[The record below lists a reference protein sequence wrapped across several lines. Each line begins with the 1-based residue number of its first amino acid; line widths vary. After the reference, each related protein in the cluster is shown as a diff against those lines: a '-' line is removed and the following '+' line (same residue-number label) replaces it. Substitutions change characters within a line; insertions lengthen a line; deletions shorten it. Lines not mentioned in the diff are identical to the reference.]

1 LAVQAPPTT
10 RPDPEPGSPTPQ
22 LGELLR
28 QAWREFRS
36 MRTALV
42 LLFAVAAAS
51 IFGSL
56 FPQRPISPQRVEQYL
71 LDHPAAGPLLDRLGM
86 FDVFGSAWY
95 TAVYVALLGALVA
108 CLLPRTR
115 SLVRMLRSRPPRA
128 SARYARYH
136 NHAVLAATVPPEQA
150 TEAARRVLG
159 GRRYRLASHP
169 GGELAAEKGYL
180 REAGSL
186 LFHVS
191 FLLLLIGLAYGKGF
205 GYRGQ
210 ISVVEGEEAT
220 NARVNYD
227 SFTPGRFF
235 GPDRL
240 PHFTLRLDDFA
251 NAFHPDGTPSRYAAS
266 LTAMDPAGRQ
276 LRRQTVT
283 VNHPMTVDGV
293 RVYQSD
299 YGYAPVVR
307 VTVKGRDGKPITPQD
322 GPLLTLRDPATEVSN
337 GAVKLPML
345 DPQIGL
351 DVTMF
356 TGLLTGDGP
365 DGRPTLANDPRLVN
379 PVLVVFG
386 WRGELNADRAQSV
399 FTLDR
404 SGLRPL
410 ADRPLVIPLGGKRD
424 LPGGL
429 GTVAF
434 TGVKQYSVLTLAR
447 DPGVPLV
454 AAGAAMVL
462 VGLLPSLYVTRRR
475 VWVRAEPTPSGARV
489 ELAGLALQGKPAFAE
504 EFRRLVAEVERALGR
519 SPGGPTGVNLTA
531 DAAPP
536 PARESGAA
544 RPETRSRP
552 GGT

>member
-10 RPDPEPGSPTPQ
+10 RPEPGSPTPP

-42 LLFAVAAAS
+42 LLFALAAAS

-71 LDHPAAGPLLDRLGM
+71 LDHPAAGPVLDRLGM

-95 TAVYVALLGALVA
+95 TAVYVALLAALVA

-128 SARYARYH
+128 SARFARYH
-136 NHAVLAATVPPEQA
+136 NHAVLAAAVPPEQA

-159 GRRYRLASHP
+159 GRRYRLAGHP

-191 FLLLLIGLAYGKGF
+191 FLLLLVGLAYGKGF

-210 ISVVEGEEAT
+210 ISVVEGEEAA

-235 GPDRL
+235 GPDQL
-240 PHFTLRLDDFA
+240 PRFTLRLDDFA

-266 LTAMDPAGRQ
+266 LTALDPTGGQ
-276 LRRQTVT
+276 IRRQTVT

-293 RVYQSD
+293 RVFQSD

-307 VTVKGRDGKPITPQD
+307 VTVKGRGGKPVTPQD

-345 DPQIGL
+345 DPQVGL

-365 DGRPTLANDPRLVN
+365 DGRPTLANDPRLIN

-386 WRGELNADRAQSV
+386 WRGDLNADRAQSV

-410 ADRPLVIPLGGKRD
+410 ADRPLVIPLGGERE

-454 AAGAAMVL
+454 AAGAALVL

-475 VWVRAEPTPSGARV
+475 VWVRADPAPGGARV

-519 SPGGPTGVNLTA
+519 SPGGPAGDTLTA
-531 DAAPP
+531 DAARS

>member
-1 LAVQAPPTT
+1 LAVEAPPTT
-10 RPDPEPGSPTPQ
+10 RPGPEPAPQAPQ

-42 LLFAVAAAS
+42 LLFAIAAAS

-95 TAVYVALLGALVA
+95 SAIYVALLAALVA
-108 CLLPRTR
+108 CLVPRTR
-115 SLVRMLRSRPPRA
+115 ALLRMLRPRPPRA
-128 SARYARYH
+128 AARFERYH
-136 NHAVLAATVPPEQA
+136 NHATLAAALPPEQA
-150 TEAARRVLG
+150 AAAAGRVLARR
-159 GRRYRLASHP
+159 RFRLASHP
-169 GGELAAEKGYL
+169 DGEVAGEKGYL
-180 REAGSL
+180 REVGSL
-186 LFHVS
+186 LFHLS
-191 FLLLLIGLAYGKGF
+191 FLLLLVGLAYGKGY

-210 ISVVEGEEAT
+210 ISLIEGEEAA

-235 GPDRL
+235 GPERL
-240 PHFTLRLDDFA
+240 ARFTLRLDDFT
-251 NAFHPDGTPSRYAAS
+251 NSFHPDGTPSQYAAK
-266 LTAMDPAGRQ
+266 LVALDPAGHQLERQ
-276 LRRQTVT
+276 EVR
-283 VNHPMTVDGV
+283 VNRPMTVEGV
-293 RVYQSD
+293 RVFQSD

-307 VTVKGRDGKPITPQD
+307 VTVKGRGGRRSTPQD

-337 GAVKLPML
+337 GAVRLPML
-345 DPQIGL
+345 DPQVGL

-356 TGLLTGDGP
+356 TGLVTGEGP
-365 DGRPTLANDPRLVN
+365 GGRPTLANDPRLVN
-379 PVLVVFG
+379 PVLVVFPWAG
-386 WRGELNADRAQSV
+386 DLDADRAQSI

-404 SGLRPL
+404 SRLRPL
-410 ADRPLVIPLGGKRD
+410 ADRPLVIPLGGRAD

-454 AAGAAMVL
+454 AAAAAL
-462 VGLLPSLYVTRRR
+462 ILLGLLPSLYVTRRR
-475 VWVRAEPTPSGARV
+475 VWLRASPAPGGSRV

-504 EFRRLVAEVERALGR
+504 EFRRLAGEVGR
-519 SPGGPTGVNLTA
+519 EL
-531 DAAPP
+531 D
-536 PARESGAA
+536 
-544 RPETRSRP
+544 RSRP
-552 GGT
+552 GPGGVTLAAATAPSQRREAGPGGPATPGGD

>member
-1 LAVQAPPTT
+1 LAVEAPPTT
-10 RPDPEPGSPTPQ
+10 RPEPEPGPQ
-22 LGELLR
+22 APPLGELLR

-42 LLFAVAAAS
+42 LLFAIAAAS

-56 FPQRPISPQRVEQYL
+56 FPQRPISPQRVDQYL

-95 TAVYVALLGALVA
+95 SAIYVALLGALVA
-108 CLLPRTR
+108 CLVPRTR
-115 SLVRMLRSRPPRA
+115 ALVRMLRARPPRA
-128 SARYARYH
+128 TARFERYH
-136 NHAVLAATVPPEQA
+136 NHATVAATVPPEQA
-150 TEAARRVLG
+150 AEAARRVLA
-159 GRRYRLASHP
+159 GRRFRLADHP
-169 GGELAAEKGYL
+169 GGEVAGEKGYL
-180 REAGSL
+180 REVGSL

-191 FLLLLIGLAYGKGF
+191 FLLLLVGLAVGKGF

-210 ISVVEGEEAT
+210 ISLVEGEEAA

-227 SFTPGRFF
+227 GFTPGRFF
-235 GPDRL
+235 STGDL
-240 PHFTLRLDDFA
+240 PRFTLRLDDFS
-251 NAFHPDGTPSRYAAS
+251 NSFYPDGTPSRYAAS
-266 LTAMDPAGRQ
+266 LVASDPAGRQ
-276 LRRQTVT
+276 LERQIVR
-283 VNHPMTVDGV
+283 VNRPMTVDGV
-293 RVYQSD
+293 RVFQSD

-307 VTVKGRDGKPITPQD
+307 VTVRRGGKRLTPQD

-345 DPQIGL
+345 DPQVGL

-356 TGLLTGDGP
+356 TGLVTGEGAG
-365 DGRPTLANDPRLVN
+365 GRPTLANDPRLVN
-379 PVLVVFG
+379 PVLVVFP
-386 WRGELNADRAQSV
+386 WRGDLGADRAQSV

-404 SGLRPL
+404 SRLRPL
-410 ADRPLVIPLGGKRD
+410 ADRPLVIPLGGEGD

-454 AAGAAMVL
+454 ATAAAMVL
-462 VGLLPSLYVTRRR
+462 LGLLPSLYVTRRR
-475 VWVRAEPTPSGARV
+475 VWLRAVPVTNGSKL

-504 EFRRLVAEVERALGR
+504 EFRRLVAEVERAL
-519 SPGGPTGVNLTA
+519 
-531 DAAPP
+531 
-536 PARESGAA
+536 E
-544 RPETRSRP
+544 RSRP
-552 GGT
+552 GPGGATLTAAAASSPPREAGPGGSATRPRPGGD

>member
-1 LAVQAPPTT
+1 
-10 RPDPEPGSPTPQ
+10 
-22 LGELLR
+22 
-28 QAWREFRS
+28 
-36 MRTALV
+36 
-42 LLFAVAAAS
+42 
-51 IFGSL
+51 
-56 FPQRPISPQRVEQYL
+56 
-71 LDHPAAGPLLDRLGM
+71 
-86 FDVFGSAWY
+86 
-95 TAVYVALLGALVA
+95 
-108 CLLPRTR
+108 
-115 SLVRMLRSRPPRA
+115 VRMLRSRPPRA
-128 SARYARYH
+128 SARFARYH
-136 NHAVLAATVPPEQA
+136 NHAVLAAAVPPEQA

-210 ISVVEGEEAT
+210 ISVVEGEEAA

-235 GPDRL
+235 GPEQL
-240 PHFTLRLDDFA
+240 PRFTLRLDDFA

-266 LTAMDPAGRQ
+266 LTALDPSGRQ

-293 RVYQSD
+293 RVFQSD

-345 DPQIGL
+345 DPQVGL

-365 DGRPTLANDPRLVN
+365 GGRPTLANDPRLVN

-386 WRGELNADRAQSV
+386 WSGDLNADRAQSV

-410 ADRPLVIPLGGKRD
+410 ADRPLVIPLGGEGD

-454 AAGAAMVL
+454 AAGAALVL

-475 VWVRAEPTPSGARV
+475 VWVRAEPAPGGASV
-489 ELAGLALQGKPAFAE
+489 ALAGLALQGKPAFAE

-519 SPGGPTGVNLTA
+519 SPGGPAGVTLTA

-536 PARESGAA
+536 PVREPGAA
-544 RPETRSRP
+544 RHETRSRP

>member
-10 RPDPEPGSPTPQ
+10 RPEPGSPTPQ

-42 LLFAVAAAS
+42 LLFALAAAS

-71 LDHPAAGPLLDRLGM
+71 LDHPAAGPVLDRLGM

-95 TAVYVALLGALVA
+95 TAVYVALLAALVA

-136 NHAVLAATVPPEQA
+136 NHAVLAAAVPPEQA
-150 TEAARRVLG
+150 TEAARRVLA
-159 GRRYRLASHP
+159 GRRYRLAGHP

-186 LFHVS
+186 LFHVA
-191 FLLLLIGLAYGKGF
+191 FLLLLVGLAYGKGF

-210 ISVVEGEEAT
+210 ISVVEGEEAA

-235 GPDRL
+235 GPGQL
-240 PHFTLRLDDFA
+240 PRFTLRLDDFA

-266 LTAMDPAGRQ
+266 LTALDGSGRQ

-283 VNHPMTVDGV
+283 VNHPMTVDGI

-307 VTVKGRDGKPITPQD
+307 VTVKGRDGKPVTPQD

-365 DGRPTLANDPRLVN
+365 GGRPTLANDPRLVN

-404 SGLRPL
+404 SGLQPL
-410 ADRPLVIPLGGKRD
+410 ADRPLVIPFGGERD

-454 AAGAAMVL
+454 AGGAALVL

-475 VWVRAEPTPSGARV
+475 VWVRAEPAPGGARV

-519 SPGGPTGVNLTA
+519 SPGGPAGVTLTA

-536 PARESGAA
+536 PVREPGAA
-544 RPETRSRP
+544 RHETRSRP